1 MPIRDAEAADTEQ
14 ICALIEEHAR
24 YEGNDELAL
33 DRASMHE
40 HLFGADPK
48 AWVLIA
54 EVDGRPAG
62 FALCTWSFSTW
73 EAKPG
78 IWMDDLFIRPQY
90 RRYGLGRA
98 MMAELRGRTDGRVEW
113 EMQGGNER
121 AEAFYRGLGA
131 EIVHGWVQY
140 RWRPSA

>member
-1 MPIRDAEAADTEQ
+1 MSIRDAEPADTEQ
-14 ICALIEEHAR
+14 ICVLIEEHAR

-33 DRASMHE
+33 DRAAMRE

-54 EVDGRPAG
+54 EADGAVAG

-73 EAKPG
+73 EAAPG
-78 IWMDDLFIRPQY
+78 IWLDDLFIRPAY

-98 MMAELRGRTDGRVEW
+98 MMDELRARTGGRVEW
-113 EMQGGNER
+113 EMQGGNEK
-121 AEAFYRGLGA
+121 AEAFYHRLGA
-131 EIVHGWVQY
+131 EPVHGWVQY
-140 RWRPSA
+140 RWRP

>member
-1 MPIRDAEAADTEQ
+1 MPIRDAVPADTEQ

-24 YEGNDELAL
+24 YEGNHELAL
-33 DRASMHE
+33 DRDEMRQ

-54 EVDGRPAG
+54 EVDDQVAG

-78 IWMDDLFIRPQY
+78 IWMDDLFIRPDY

-98 MMAELRGRTDGRVEW
+98 MMAELRSRTSGRVEW

-121 AEAFYRGLGA
+121 AEEFYRGLGA
-131 EIVHGWVQY
+131 ETVHGWVQY
-140 RWRPSA
+140 RWLAG